1 MAEAFTGTALTG
13 TTEAADAAT
22 TTPEADIAVTDA
34 LNGWAAVRQAVNK
47 TLPGQLDQAASV
59 GASTDRLLALGGR

>member
-13 TTEAADAAT
+13 PTETASTATAATEADT
-22 TTPEADIAVTDA
+22 AVTDA
-34 LNGWAAVRQAVNK
+34 LNGWEAVRQAVNK
-47 TLPGQLDQAASV
+47 TLPGLLDQAASV